1 MTLGFVGTGTI
12 TAAIVRG
19 LRRDG
24 DDRPIVL
31 SPRNAVLAT
40 ELAAGLPDVQ
50 VAASNQDVL
59 DRCDTVFIAV
69 TPQVVAEVMG
79 DLRFEPRHRVISLV
93 ATVSMRR
100 LSELVEPAGRLRRAV
115 PLPFVAVGLGGTLL
129 YPTDPEIAAL
139 FDRLGRAITL
149 ASEDD
154 IDVLTVASATMSAY
168 FATMANIDSWLVEK
182 GIPAEQS
189 RAYLAQLGIGLA
201 AAAADHPNVSYA
213 QLVHNY
219 ATPGGLNEQL
229 RQHLDKTGAQQS
241 YSEGLDAL
249 FTRVKGR

>member
-12 TAAIVRG
+12 AAAIVRG
-19 LRRDG
+19 LRRGG

-31 SPRNAVLAT
+31 SPRNAELAA
-40 ELAAGLPDVQ
+40 ELAAGLPNVQ
-50 VAASNQDVL
+50 IAASNQDVL

-69 TPQVVAEVMG
+69 TPQVIAEVMG

-100 LSELVEPAGRLRRAV
+100 LSELVEPAARLRRAV
-115 PLPFVAVGLGGTLL
+115 PLPFVASGLGGTLL
-129 YPTDPEIAAL
+129 YPADPEIAAM

-154 IDVLTVASATMSAY
+154 IDVLTVASATMSAH
-168 FATMANIDSWLVEK
+168 FATMANIDNWLVAK

-189 RAYLAQLGIGLA
+189 RAYLAQLGVGLA
-201 AAAADHPNVSYA
+201 AAAADNPEVGYA
-213 QLVHNY
+213 QLVRDY

-229 RQHLDKTGAQQS
+229 RRHLDETGAQQS
-241 YSEGLDAL
+241 YTEGLDGL
-249 FTRVKGR
+249 FARVKGR

>member
-24 DDRPIVL
+24 DDRPILL
-31 SPRNAVLAT
+31 SPRNA
-40 ELAAGLPDVQ
+40 ELAAALQADCTNVQ
-50 VAASNQDVL
+50 IAASNQDVL

-69 TPQVVAEVMG
+69 TPQVVADVMA

-115 PLPFVAVGLGGTLL
+115 PLPFVAAGLGATLL
-129 YPTDPEIAAL
+129 YPADPEIAAL
-139 FDRLGRAITL
+139 FERLGRAITL

-168 FATMANIDSWLVEK
+168 FATMANIDAWLLAK
-182 GIPAEQS
+182 GIQPEQS
-189 RAYLAQLGIGLA
+189 RAYLAQLGVGLA
-201 AAAADHPNVSYA
+201 AAAAGNPQLSYV
-213 QLVHNY
+213 QLAHDY

-229 RQHLDKTGAQQS
+229 RQHLDQTGAQQS
-241 YSEGLDAL
+241 YIDGLDAL
-249 FTRVKGR
+249 FARVKGR